1 MTAIIVNK
9 LLSKYKMKILNLIK
23 VALSA
28 IKRNKTRS
36 FLTMLGII
44 IGVASVIAMLAI
56 GEGSNASIKE
66 QISSMGTN
74 LINVMPASRNRGGVQ
89 QGRSISQTL
98 VVSDVDYLKNNS
110 DLIKAVSPEVQSS
123 GQVIFASSN
132 WPTQMISGNEEY
144 TYIKKYNVSSGRIF
158 NSQEIKSSAK
168 VCLLGQ
174 TVVDNLFGEDVD
186 PIGQSIRFNKIPFKV
201 IGVLEE
207 KGDNTFGQD
216 QDDII
221 LAPYTTVMKR
231 ITRQIYLRSI
241 VVSAY
246 SEDQIEEASTQIEE
260 AMRLSHKLKDSE
272 ENDFEIRT
280 QQELISTFGSIS
292 EMMLVLLGSISAIS
306 LIVGGIGIMNIMYV
320 SVTERTREIG
330 LRLAIGGK
338 GKDILMQFLLE
349 AILLSVLGGIVGVVL
364 GIVTSSTVENI
375 MGWPILITSDAI
387 LISFL
392 FCTFIGVFFGWY
404 PAKKASALDPIE
416 ALRHE

>member
-1 MTAIIVNK
+1 MNT
-9 LLSKYKMKILNLIK
+9 LNLIK
-23 VALSA
+23 VAISA

-44 IGVASVIAMLAI
+44 IGVASVISMLAI

-66 QISSMGTN
+66 QISTMGTN
-74 LINVMPASRNRGGVQ
+74 LIHIQPASRSRGGVQ
-89 QGRSISQTL
+89 QGREMSQTL
-98 VVSDVDYLKNNS
+98 EVQDADFIRENCDK
-110 DLIKAVSPEVQSS
+110 IKAVSPEVDGS
-123 GQVIFASSN
+123 GQVIFGSNN
-132 WPTQMISGNEEY
+132 WPTQIISGNEEY
-144 TYIKKYNVSSGRIF
+144 TYIKKYDVASGRIY
-158 NSQEIKSSAK
+158 NSQEIKSAAK

-174 TVVDNLFGEDVD
+174 TVVDNLFEDGVN
-186 PIGQSIRFNKIPFKV
+186 PIGQTVRFNKIPFKV
-201 IGVLEE
+201 IGVLAE

-231 ITRQIYLRSI
+231 ITRQTYLRAI
-241 VVSAY
+241 VMSAV
-246 SEDQIEEASTQIEE
+246 SEDEIDTASAQIEG
-260 AMRLSHKLKDSE
+260 AMRISHKLKDTD

-280 QQELISTFGSIS
+280 QQELMSTFGSIS

-338 GKDILMQFLLE
+338 GNDILMQFLIE
-349 AILLSVLGGIVGVVL
+349 AILLSVIGGIIGVGL
-364 GIVTSSTVENI
+364 GIFASNTVENI

-387 LISFL
+387 LLSFL
-392 FCTFIGVFFGWY
+392 FCSFIGVFFGWY

>member
-1 MTAIIVNK
+1 MNT
-9 LLSKYKMKILNLIK
+9 LNLIK
-23 VALSA
+23 VAISA

-44 IGVASVIAMLAI
+44 IGVASVISMLAI

-66 QISSMGTN
+66 QISTMGTN
-74 LINVMPASRNRGGVQ
+74 LIHIQPASRSRGGVQ
-89 QGRSISQTL
+89 QGREMSQTL
-98 VVSDVDYLKNNS
+98 EVQDADFIRENCDK
-110 DLIKAVSPEVQSS
+110 IKAVSPEVDGS
-123 GQVIFASSN
+123 GQVIFGSNN
-132 WPTQMISGNEEY
+132 WPTQIISGNEEY
-144 TYIKKYNVSSGRIF
+144 TYIKKYDVASGRIY
-158 NSQEIKSSAK
+158 NSQEIKSAAK

-174 TVVDNLFGEDVD
+174 TVVDNLFEDGVN
-186 PIGQSIRFNKIPFKV
+186 PIGQTVRFNKIPFKV
-201 IGVLEE
+201 IGVLAE

-231 ITRQIYLRSI
+231 ITRQTYLRAI
-241 VVSAY
+241 VMSAV
-246 SEDQIEEASTQIEE
+246 SEDEIDTASAQIEG
-260 AMRLSHKLKDSE
+260 AMRISHKLKDTD

-338 GKDILMQFLLE
+338 GNDILMQFLIE
-349 AILLSVLGGIVGVVL
+349 AILLSVIGGIIGVGL
-364 GIVTSSTVENI
+364 GIFASNTVENI

-387 LISFL
+387 LLSFL
-392 FCTFIGVFFGWY
+392 FCSFIGVFFGWY